1 MKKTTLFIASVL
13 LCGSSF
19 AQLFSD
25 NFDSYTVGSYLGP
38 QSTTWSTWS
47 GTEGNAE
54 DATITNNNA
63 NSAPHSIY
71 LSSTA
76 ASGGPQDVVLKF
88 GQVYNSGIF
97 TLQSDFYINAGKNA
111 YFNVQGS
118 ATIGQ
123 LWALNV
129 NMDAGQVSIDDGN
142 TPNLAVGSYTDAT
155 WFTLKIEA
163 NLTLHVWKAYINGA
177 LIGTWI
183 NGVNTMAS
191 VDFFPVQ
198 NSQYFV
204 DNVSFDHQTYT
215 LPNLNGMIANVNMGG
230 EIAGQNVVPKVQV
243 INAGATAITSFDV
256 NLAYNSQNYPF
267 SVTGVN
273 IASIG
278 TYTVNMPANV
288 LVPGNQTYTATI
300 SNINGGNDDIAGD
313 NTLSGQINPVVP
325 APGKMVVGEE
335 ATGTWCQWCPRGAVF
350 MDLFQTKYDQYW
362 AGIAVHNGDPMT
374 NTDYDTGMGGL
385 ISGYPSAVVD
395 RSPDVDPSGMS
406 QDFFTRLQTAPVA
419 TIVNGATWDAAT
431 RVLNVS
437 VTSNFALAAN
447 GNYKAACVLTEDEVT
462 GTGNGWSQS
471 NAYAGGN
478 NGAMGGYETL
488 SNPVPASTMVYDH
501 VARAIAPSFTGMP
514 NSFPTTV
521 IAGDSYTTN
530 MSFTLPASWD
540 ETKIKIIGMIIDP
553 TGKIDNAGRATI
565 AEAVTNG
572 YVAGISD
579 TPTVCYWGEMSVY
592 PNPASSAATVS
603 LFIGK
608 ASNVTMKLVDFAGKV
623 VSEKEYGSV
632 QGNFEVNVN
641 TSNVKAGVYFVELTA
656 DGQKTSKKLII
667 E

>member
-1 MKKTTLFIASVL
+1 MKKTTLFIASVF
-13 LCGSSF
+13 LCSTSF

-111 YFNVQGS
+111 YFNIQGA

-129 NMDAGQVSIDDGN
+129 NMDAGQVMIDDGV
-142 TPNLAVGSYTDAT
+142 TPNLAIGSYTDAT

-163 NLTLHVWKAYINGA
+163 NLTLHVWKAYVNGN
-177 LIGTWI
+177 LIGTWV
-183 NGVNTMAS
+183 NGVNTVAS
-191 VDFFPVQ
+191 SDFFPVQ
-198 NSQYFV
+198 NSQFFV

-215 LPNLNGMIANVNMGG
+215 LPNLNAMIANVNMGG

-256 NLAYNSQNYPF
+256 NLAYNSQNYPL

-325 APGKMVVGEE
+325 AAGKMVVGEE
-335 ATGTWCQWCPRGAVF
+335 GTGTWCQWCPRGAVF

-362 AGIAVHNGDPMT
+362 AGIAVHNADPMT
-374 NTDYDTGMGGL
+374 VADYDAGIGGL
-385 ISGYPSAVVD
+385 ISGYPSALVD

-437 VTSNFALAAN
+437 VTSNFVLAAN

-478 NGAMGGYETL
+478 NGAMGGFETL

-514 NSFPTTV
+514 NSFPATV
-521 IAGDSYTTN
+521 TAGDSYTTN

-572 YVAGISD
+572 YVAGLND
-579 TPTVCYWGEMSVY
+579 MPVTDLTQVMTVY
-592 PNPASSAATVS
+592 PNPASTAAMVNLHIAQASSVS
-603 LFIGK
+603 L
-608 ASNVTMKLVDFAGKV
+608 KLIDFAGKV
-623 VSEKEYGSV
+623 MSEKAYGSV
-632 QGNFEVNVN
+632 QGDYQINLN
-641 TSNVKAGVYFVELTA
+641 TSNLKAGIYVVELTVN
-656 DGQKTSKKLII
+656 GQTISKKLII

>member
-1 MKKTTLFIASVL
+1 MKKTTLFIASVI
-13 LCGSSF
+13 LCGTSF

-25 NFDSYTVGSYLGP
+25 NFDSYPAGAFLGP

-47 GTEGNAE
+47 GAEGGVE
-54 DATITNNNA
+54 DVAITNNNA
-63 NSAPHSIY
+63 NSAPNSIY
-71 LSSTA
+71 LASTA
-76 ASGGPQDVVLKF
+76 ATGGPQDVVLKF

-111 YFNVQGS
+111 YFNIQGA

-129 NMDAGQVSIDDGN
+129 NMDAGQVMIDDGV
-142 TPNLAVGSYTDAT
+142 TPNLAVGTYTDAT

-163 NLTLHVWKAYINGA
+163 NLTLHVWKAYVNGN
-177 LIGTWI
+177 LIGTWV
-183 NGVNTMAS
+183 NGVNTVAS
-191 VDFFPVQ
+191 SDFFPVQ
-198 NSQYFV
+198 NSQFFV

-215 LPNLNGMIANVNMGG
+215 LPNLNAMIANVNMGG

-362 AGIAVHNGDPMT
+362 AGIAVHNADPMT
-374 NTDYDTGMGGL
+374 VADYDAGIGGL

-395 RSPDVDPSGMS
+395 RLPDVDPSGMS
-406 QDFFTRLQTAPVA
+406 QDFFARLQTAPVA

-437 VTSNFALAAN
+437 VTSNFSMAAN
-447 GNYKAACVLTEDEVT
+447 SNYKAACVLTEDDVT
-462 GTGNGWSQS
+462 GTGAGYNQS

-478 NGAMGGYETL
+478 NGVMGGFESL
-488 SNPVPASTMVYDH
+488 GSPVPAALMVYNH
-501 VARAIAPSFTGMP
+501 VARAIAPSFSGMP
-514 NSFPTTV
+514 NSYPATV
-521 IAGDSYTTN
+521 NAGDSYTMN
-530 MSFTLPASWD
+530 ASFTLPSDWD
-540 ETKIKIIGMIIDP
+540 ETKIHIIGLIMDP

-565 AEAVTNG
+565 AEAVANG
-572 YVAGISD
+572 FVAGLND
-579 TPTVCYWGEMSVY
+579 MPVTDLTQVMTVY
-592 PNPASSAATVS
+592 PNPACTAAMVNLHIAQASSVS
-603 LFIGK
+603 L
-608 ASNVTMKLVDFAGKV
+608 KLIDFAGKV
-623 VSEKEYGSV
+623 MSEKAYGSV
-632 QGNFEVNVN
+632 QGDYQINLN
-641 TSNVKAGVYFVELTA
+641 TSNLKAGIYVVELNVN
-656 DGQKTSKKLII
+656 GQTISKKLII

>member
-1 MKKTTLFIASVL
+1 MKKTTLFIASIL
-13 LCGSSF
+13 LCSSSF
-19 AQLFSD
+19 AQIFSD

-111 YFNVQGS
+111 YFNIQGS

-142 TPNLAVGSYTDAT
+142 TSNLATGSYSDAT

-177 LIGTWI
+177 LIGTWT
-183 NGVNTMAS
+183 NGVNTVAS
-191 VDFFPVQ
+191 ADYFPVQ
-198 NSQYFV
+198 NSQYFI

-215 LPNLNGMIANVNMGG
+215 LPNLNAMIANVNMGG
-230 EIAGQNVVPKVQV
+230 EIAGQNVIPSVKVL
-243 INAGATAITSFDV
+243 NAGSSPITSFDV
-256 NLAYNSQNYPF
+256 NLSYNSQNYPF

-278 TYTVNMPANV
+278 TYSVNMPANI

-300 SNINGGNDDIAGD
+300 SNVNGGNDDIAGD
-313 NTLSGQINPVVP
+313 NTLTGQINPVVP
-325 APGKMVVGEE
+325 AAGKMVVGEE

-374 NTDYDTGMGGL
+374 VDDYDAGIGGL

-406 QDFFTRLQTAPVA
+406 QDFFARLQTAPVA
-419 TIVNGATWDAAT
+419 TIVNGATWNATT

-437 VTSNFALAAN
+437 VTSNFSLAATS
-447 GNYKAACVLTEDEVT
+447 NYKAACILTEDEVT
-462 GTGNGWSQS
+462 GTGAGYNQS

-478 NGAMGGYETL
+478 NGVMGGYEL
-488 SNPVPASTMVYDH
+488 LGSPVPASAMVYDH

-514 NSFPTTV
+514 NSFPATV
-521 IAGDSYTTN
+521 NPGDSYTMN
-530 MSFTLPASWD
+530 VSFTLPAEWD

-565 AEAVTNG
+565 AEAVANG

-579 TPTVCYWGEMSVY
+579 MPVNELIQVMSVY
-592 PNPASSAATVS
+592 PNPASTAATVNLHIAQS
-603 LFIGK
+603 
-608 ASNVTMKLVDFAGKV
+608 SNVSMKLVDFAGKV
-623 VSEKEYGSV
+623 ISEKAYGSV
-632 QGNFEVNVN
+632 QGDYQINVN
-641 TSNVKAGVYFVELTA
+641 TSVCKSGVYFVELIVN
-656 DGQKTSKKLII
+656 GQTISKKLII